1 VIPPEVVAVMHWH
14 DGGGGMWA
22 GAWVF
27 MGLFWLVLIVA
38 LAFLA
43 ARMWPGGRGGLRGH
57 GPSPLDILD
66 ERFAR
71 GEVDLEAYRA
81 QRAALEE
88 ALART
93 PRK

>member
-1 VIPPEVVAVMHWH
+1 
-14 DGGGGMWA
+14 MWA

-43 ARMWPGGRGGLRGH
+43 ARMWPGGRVGLRGH
-57 GPSPLDILD
+57 GPNPLDILD

>member
-1 VIPPEVVAVMHWH
+1 
-14 DGGGGMWA
+14 
-22 GAWVF
+22 
-27 MGLFWLVLIVA
+27 VLIVA

-43 ARMWPGGRGGLRGH
+43 ARMWPGGRVGLRGH
-57 GPSPLDILD
+57 GPNPLDILD